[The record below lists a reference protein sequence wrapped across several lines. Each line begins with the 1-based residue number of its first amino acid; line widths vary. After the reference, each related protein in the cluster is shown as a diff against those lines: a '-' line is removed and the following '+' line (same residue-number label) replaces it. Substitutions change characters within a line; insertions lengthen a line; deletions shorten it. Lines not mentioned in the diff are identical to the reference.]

1 MWSTLRSVIDVGL
14 QGQVSRLMLLAQSY
28 KDCTIADA
36 KRQAAAAGVTAALVL
51 VGLVFA
57 LIAALIGLAAL
68 YLAVAV
74 VHGPFAGLAA
84 AGGAAL
90 VIALLMFT
98 AVAIRASA
106 ARQPSPDLAAIKAE
120 ARDALRRSE
129 RAAAVLGSRAGT
141 DAVALSRQTI
151 DAAAGVVR
159 DGSRETV
166 LATLAATAIIGML
179 IGRRR

>member
-14 QGQVSRLMLLAQSY
+14 QGQASRLMLLAQSY
-28 KDCTIADA
+28 KDRTIADA
-36 KRQAAAAGVTAALVL
+36 KRQAAAAGVTAALAVIGMVFIL
-51 VGLVFA
+51 VAV
-57 LIAALIGLAAL
+57 LIGLAAL
-68 YLAVAV
+68 YLAVAI

-90 VIALLMFT
+90 LIGLLMFT
-98 AVAIRASA
+98 VVAIRANA
-106 ARQPSPDLAAIKAE
+106 ARRPSPDLAAIKIE

-129 RAAAVLGSRAGT
+129 RAAAALGSRAKT

-159 DGSRETV
+159 DGSRETI

>member
-1 MWSTLRSVIDVGL
+1 MWSTVRSVIDVGL
-14 QGQVSRLMLLAQSY
+14 QGQASRLMLLAQSY
-28 KDCTIADA
+28 KDRTIADA
-36 KRQAAAAGVTAALVL
+36 KQQAAAAGVTAALVL
-51 VGLVFA
+51 VGLIFTLVA
-57 LIAALIGLAAL
+57 VLIGLAAL
-68 YLAVAV
+68 YLAVAM
-74 VHGPFAGLAA
+74 VHGTFAGLAA

-98 AVAIRASA
+98 VVAIRANA
-106 ARQPSPDLAAIKAE
+106 ARQRSPDIAAIRAE

-129 RAAAVLGSRAGT
+129 RAAAALGTKAKT

-159 DGSRETV
+159 NGSRETL

-179 IGRRR
+179 IGRSR

>member
-1 MWSTLRSVIDVGL
+1 MWSTVRSVIDVGL
-14 QGQVSRLMLLAQSY
+14 QGQASRLVLLAQSY
-28 KDCTIADA
+28 KDRTIADA
-36 KRQAAAAGVTAALVL
+36 KRQAVAAGVTAALVL
-51 VGLVFA
+51 VGLMFA
-57 LIAALIGLAAL
+57 MVAVMIGLAAL

-74 VHGPFAGLAA
+74 VHGPFAGLGA

-90 VIALLMFT
+90 VMALLMFT
-98 AVAIRASA
+98 VVAIRANA

-120 ARDALRRSE
+120 ARDALRRGE
-129 RAAAVLGSRAGT
+129 RAAASLGSKAKT

-166 LATLAATAIIGML
+166 LATLAATAIVGML
-179 IGRRR
+179 IGRMR